1 MEKCQKWTL
10 TTFEIK
16 RIWKLLIIII
26 NPSNFHSAE
35 NYPHNGEVSVIST
48 PSEEELSSLQREVE
62 MARESVKSVTQQLDE
77 SKTNLDKFVV
87 LFLIIFI

>member
-1 MEKCQKWTL
+1 MRNAKDDKTNYQILMKLWLGIEKNATH
-10 TTFEIK
+10 
-16 RIWKLLIIII
+16 
-26 NPSNFHSAE
+26 FHSVE
-35 NYPHNGEVSVIST
+35 SYPHNGEANVISL

-87 LFLIIFI
+87 LFIIIYI